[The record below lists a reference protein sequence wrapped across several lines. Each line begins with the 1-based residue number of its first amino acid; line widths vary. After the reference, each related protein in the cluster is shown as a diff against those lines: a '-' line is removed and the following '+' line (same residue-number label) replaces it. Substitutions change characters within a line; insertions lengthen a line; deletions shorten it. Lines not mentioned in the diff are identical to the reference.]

1 MGTIL
6 FTFGFALL
14 AILLC
19 IGTAFLIHIIIDS
32 DLIIVKILAVLLP
45 IIIAVALIIIGLKL
59 GVNGIGINL

>member
-6 FTFGFALL
+6 FAIGFALL

-19 IGTAFLIHIIIDS
+19 IGTAFLIHIIINS
-32 DLIIVKILAVLLP
+32 DLIIVKVLAVLLP
-45 IIIAVALIIIGLKL
+45 IIIAIVLIIIGLKL